1 MQRSEISAPSPS
13 KIQYEV
19 TSALPT
25 SSKRRRLVSEVWNDF
40 NKVEVGGKV
49 RAICKHCCKDF
60 SGSSK
65 SGTTHLKNH
74 LLRCSAIKSGESCK
88 EMVSPSKTGDFKNPT
103 VIDGNSV
110 FDEERSGLDVVRMII
125 KHGYPLNMVE
135 HEYFKVFVKNL
146 QPMFKFHSQDTLKAG
161 ILHVYREEKEKLC
174 KHLGMLS
181 CCFSMILNF
190 WTCDGKKNKY
200 CCFTLQYIEDG
211 LKLKKKILA
220 VKNVGCNYTG
230 ETLFGMVKSLLL
242 EWNIDKK
249 LCSITV
255 ESSSSNDQMVKTL
268 ESWLGNQGYHPF
280 RGKLFHI
287 RCITHIINLL
297 VQDGLDEI
305 DDILHKIRK
314 AIKYISETTIGKEK
328 FQEVVKKLNLQSKDI
343 TSQGVPIRWDSTF
356 FMLES
361 ALEFREAFS
370 YLQSSDCD
378 SPVNLSMEE
387 WDKAKVM
394 HKCLIVFYDGICSF
408 LGSKCLTTNVYF
420 RKICD
425 IHHNLIQWQKSEH
438 TFTRSVAKKMS
449 ETFDKYFDYCTSVSA
464 IAAVFDP
471 RTKLDFVHYSFT
483 ELYGG
488 HTKKNL
494 LIDDALGHIFDE
506 YAKGRS
512 SQASTSYD
520 DNYSDILDR
529 WHKSKREMNKA
540 HSQRAELHR
549 YLEEPIPDFEGE
561 FDILGWWHTNSTK
574 FPTLWRIARDIL
586 AIPMSTSISNSA
598 FSIETMTINPTF
610 NGLDPDIIEALVC
623 GEDWLG
629 NPVRM

>member
-1 MQRSEISAPSPS
+1 MR
-13 KIQYEV
+13 KIDAFKRE
-19 TSALPT
+19 LPI
-25 SSKRRRLVSEVWNDF
+25 F
-40 NKVEVGGKV
+40 
-49 RAICKHCCKDF
+49 
-60 SGSSK
+60 
-65 SGTTHLKNH
+65 
-74 LLRCSAIKSGESCK
+74 
-88 EMVSPSKTGDFKNPT
+88 
-103 VIDGNSV
+103 
-110 FDEERSGLDVVRMII
+110 
-125 KHGYPLNMVE
+125 
-135 HEYFKVFVKNL
+135 
-146 QPMFKFHSQDTLKAG
+146 
-161 ILHVYREEKEKLC
+161 
-174 KHLGMLS
+174 
-181 CCFSMILNF
+181 
-190 WTCDGKKNKY
+190 
-200 CCFTLQYIEDG
+200 
-211 LKLKKKILA
+211 A
-220 VKNVGCNYTG
+220 VVGCWNQYQGLLDQNSLG
-230 ETLFGMVKSLLL
+230 ELNLATMLL
-242 EWNIDKK
+242 ELAHCIGIF
-249 LCSITV
+249 L
-255 ESSSSNDQMVKTL
+255 DQ
-268 ESWLGNQGYHPF
+268 S
-280 RGKLFHI
+280 LFI
-287 RCITHIINLL
+287 Y
-297 VQDGLDEI
+297 EI

-361 ALEFREAFS
+361 ALECREAFS

-438 TFTRSVAKKMS
+438 TFIRSVAKKMS

-488 HTKKNL
+488 HTKKFL

-512 SQASTSYD
+512 SQACTSYD
-520 DNYSDILDR
+520 DNYSDILNR

-610 NGLDPDIIEALVC
+610 NGLYPDIIEALKDAPSTTNTKLMLANLSSTWSPQPFPTEIHGSSGNDAEAVKSC
-623 GEDWLG
+623 LRTMEFQYHDKVAKEMERAEYEAQLAAKEAQNRQDREQYAQEKFELEQRIKHLEVERQKLLFEANRDRQRNVLVPPNYGYPAPSSAPSSSSQLGVSNPRGSWHEGEGSYHHLDTTSDISHCPGLLYNSQNQG
-629 NPVRM
+629 TSSLVTMDLVRANEFPKSPMTPPPMSTPPTTPPESPQMDQDFYQQLIAAYEARTSMF